1 MTSTL
6 SHRAGAWWSLLT
18 GLEWESAKTGVF
30 SPFVRQTDMN
40 PHSLITA
47 TLLLVPLLG
56 ATQTNHSFV
65 IAIGETPIITDH
77 DIIEYRFAEH
87 AMTIKGESLKRLLD
101 VHPKSL
107 SGTSFR
113 VLADGVSV
121 YSGLFVP
128 GDSSMT
134 YSEPTIW
141 LGRSEWLEQETATVY
156 IGGPHFQEPQFQNGK
171 DPRGDVRITTALG
184 ALGNLK
190 PGFAG
195 GVHDRQALT
204 GRMAEILKECQ
215 QIKPGSTR
223 ADLLKVFTTEGG
235 ISNARQRTYVHR
247 DCPYIKV
254 DVRFN
259 LTDEKQS
266 VVLELPTDKVSS
278 ISQPYLN
285 WSIMD

>member
-1 MTSTL
+1 MKYSL
-6 SHRAGAWWSLLT
+6 SCAA
-18 GLEWESAKTGVF
+18 GVF
-30 SPFVRQTDMN
+30 WLGLRPTHMKHVMSAVLAAFLMGLSASAQTN
-40 PHSLITA
+40 S
-47 TLLLVPLLG
+47 
-56 ATQTNHSFV
+56 NHSFI

-87 AMTIKGESLKRLLD
+87 AMIIKGESLKRLLN

-128 GDSSMT
+128 GVSSMT

-141 LGRSEWLEQETATVY
+141 LGRSEWLEQDTATVY
-156 IGGPHFQEPQFQNGK
+156 IGGPHFQEPRYQNGK

-184 ALGNLK
+184 ALGKLK

-195 GVHDRQALT
+195 GVHDRQAFT
-204 GRMAEILKECQ
+204 GRMEEILKECQ
-215 QIKPGSTR
+215 QFKPGGTR

-235 ISNARQRTYVHR
+235 VSTAKERTYVHR

-254 DVRFN
+254 DVRFS
-259 LTDEKQS
+259 LTETNQS
-266 VVLELPTDKVSS
+266 VITELPTDKITN
-278 ISQPYLN
+278 ISKPYLG